1 MENTASNIRRQQRR
15 YCSQSQ
21 YWLLVL
27 LVPILV
33 FLLGAGA
40 LTTQAH
46 TSQSQFDTIQAA
58 VATQPTYVTGD
69 TFRIGNLLYK
79 VTSVRTVSPDSDLIK
94 SPRYG
99 NTFLIIGLTITNQS
113 QANVEVRSIIGFN
126 LKDLDG
132 QKQEPSMGA
141 ILAVKDPIDG
151 TIKAGETVTGEIGY
165 EIKKEVQTF
174 DLAVIPDPLSS
185 KTQVAAVR
193 ISVK

>member
-1 MENTASNIRRQQRR
+1 MENTAPNIRRQQRR

-21 YWLLVL
+21 YCLLVL

-46 TSQSQFDTIQAA
+46 TSLSQFDTIHAA
-58 VATQPTYVTGD
+58 TAAQPTYFTGD

-79 VTSVRTVSPDSDLIK
+79 ITSVRTVSPDTDLIK
-94 SPRYG
+94 SPGYG
-99 NTFLIIGLTITNQS
+99 NDFLIVGLTIENQS

-126 LKDLDG
+126 LKDMNG

-151 TIKAGETVTGEIGY
+151 TIRAGETVAGEIGY
-165 EIKKEVQTF
+165 EIKKGVQTF

-185 KTQVAAVR
+185 KTQVATVR